1 MVPDEILGVLGP
13 TKYDLG
19 KRGGGGWW
27 GGGGAWEEYEKNESN
42 NIVITYLHR

>member
-27 GGGGAWEEYEKNESN
+27 GGGGHEKNMRRMRAT
-42 NIVITYLHR
+42 IL

>member
-27 GGGGAWEEYEKNESN
+27 GGGAWEEYEKNESN

>member
-27 GGGGAWEEYEKNESN
+27 GGGHEKNMRRMRAT
-42 NIVITYLHR
+42 IL